1 MGENF
6 MRKFFIIVILAV
18 ISTISLP
25 LIMLGKPVFSNNTT
39 QQITTTQPTETVNSN
54 LSEST
59 ISVFRTVDNRVHD
72 ITMFEYVCGSV
83 AAEMPLAYHEE
94 ALKAQAVA
102 CYTNALRQKN
112 TASDSQG
119 DISDDSR
126 VHQGYIDENQRR
138 EKWGKDFDKYETK
151 LKNAVKCVENQALYY
166 NNELCVAAFY
176 AISCGK
182 TETAKNIWGTHV
194 PYLVSVESEGDKLS
208 PQYASTVI
216 FDKADF
222 ISHVKKIYPDTKNLS
237 SIENSLTVTKKSPSG
252 TVLKATLCGKNF
264 TGEEIRKA
272 FSLRSPVFNVKTT
285 ADTVTFNVSGYG
297 HGVGMS
303 QYGSDYLA
311 RLGMNYKEILLHYYS
326 GAEVKSTA
334 F

>member
-1 MGENF
+1 MK
-6 MRKFFIIVILAV
+6 KFIIIVILAV

-25 LIMLGKPVFSNNTT
+25 LAMLEKPVSTT
-39 QQITTTQPTETVNSN
+39 NAPQSTPTPQPTETEESA
-54 LSEST
+54 LSGAT
-59 ISVFRTVDNRVHD
+59 ISVFRTADSKTHNMS
-72 ITMFEYVCGSV
+72 MFEYICGSV

-102 CYTNALRQKN
+102 CYTNALRLKN
-112 TASDSQG
+112 TQSDSQG
-119 DISDDSR
+119 DITDDSR
-126 VHQGYIDENQRR
+126 IHQGYIDENQRK
-138 EKWGKDFDKYETK
+138 EKWGNDFDKYENK
-151 LKNAVKCVENQALYY
+151 LKKAVKSVENQALYY
-166 NNELCVAAFY
+166 NDELCVAAFY

-182 TETAKNIWGTHV
+182 TENAKNIWGTAV

-208 PQYASTVI
+208 PQYASTVV

-222 ISHVKKIYPDTKNLS
+222 ITCATTLYPDIKKLS
-237 SIENSLTVTKKSPSG
+237 SIENALIVTKKSPSG
-252 TVLKATLCGKNF
+252 TVLEATIGNKTF

-311 RLGMNYKEILLHYYS
+311 REGMNYKEILLHYYS
-326 GAEVKSTA
+326 GAELKSTT